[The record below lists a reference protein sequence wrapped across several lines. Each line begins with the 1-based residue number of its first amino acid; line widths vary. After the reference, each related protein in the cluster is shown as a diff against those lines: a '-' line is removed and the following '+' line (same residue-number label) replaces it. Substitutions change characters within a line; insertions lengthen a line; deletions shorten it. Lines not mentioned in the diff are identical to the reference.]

1 MIDKLNKKVVLV
13 FFSVIF
19 GLTIQQFLLFKGN
32 IAVIIHA
39 IEIFDY
45 NKLQYDWIANQTDHI
60 PLFTFFNYFLIKFF
74 SINVIYVLHF
84 ILLCLCAY
92 FLFSICENVYPQ
104 LSKINFK
111 LIWFTIFIIIFH
123 ENSFFTGL
131 AGQRLIDQGYQP
143 ASYGV
148 LFLLGIYFFL
158 LDKTFLSIL
167 FICLAASFHPT
178 YVIHSGFLI
187 LGFFLYYLTEK
198 KFSNIY
204 KILIFYSLLITP
216 ITLYIYINFFNIDND
231 IAVLGRQILMKRI
244 PHHADIHYWFSY
256 KDVISIII
264 YLLALFLMRNK
275 KKILIPLSIFGFCSI
290 LLSIIQFFLDL
301 DSLALIFPW
310 RSSVFLVPISSM
322 IIVSFFI
329 TLFKIDFRNKKL
341 ILVLTLLIVS
351 LFFFIKSFFLK
362 NLNSEFKN
370 NIILSNQIKKHYSSI
385 NSILAPIDMESLR
398 LNTGL
403 PIFINRK
410 HHPFKLDEVVIW
422 NSRLNLAKNFYT
434 AKNFNEQKIALDKI
448 YEIEEISHILFKSD
462 QLYPDCP
469 NLINNKKFVLVQI
482 INCY

>member
-1 MIDKLNKKVVLV
+1 
-13 FFSVIF
+13 
-19 GLTIQQFLLFKGN
+19 
-32 IAVIIHA
+32 
-39 IEIFDY
+39 
-45 NKLQYDWIANQTDHI
+45 
-60 PLFTFFNYFLIKFF
+60 
-74 SINVIYVLHF
+74 
-84 ILLCLCAY
+84 
-92 FLFSICENVYPQ
+92 
-104 LSKINFK
+104 
-111 LIWFTIFIIIFH
+111 
-123 ENSFFTGL
+123 
-131 AGQRLIDQGYQP
+131 
-143 ASYGV
+143 
-148 LFLLGIYFFL
+148 
-158 LDKTFLSIL
+158 
-167 FICLAASFHPT
+167 
-178 YVIHSGFLI
+178 
-187 LGFFLYYLTEK
+187 
-198 KFSNIY
+198 
-204 KILIFYSLLITP
+204 
-216 ITLYIYINFFNIDND
+216 
-231 IAVLGRQILMKRI
+231 
-244 PHHADIHYWFSY
+244 
-256 KDVISIII
+256 
-264 YLLALFLMRNK
+264 
-275 KKILIPLSIFGFCSI
+275 LSIFGFCSI

-329 TLFKIDFRNKKL
+329 TLFKLDFRNKKL

-434 AKNFNEQKIALDKI
+434 AKNFNEQKIALNKI
-448 YEIEEISHILFKSD
+448 YEIEDISHILFKSD

-469 NLINNKKFVLVQI
+469 NLINNKKFVLVPI